1 MQTIEIDFDVFKEI
15 TVRRK
20 NEGITENDV
29 LRELFGL
36 EPRKRPMTQKAQSGK
51 PWVAKG
57 VVFPHGTEFR
67 SPYKGQMHRARV
79 DDGCLV
85 LNDKKFSSPSA
96 AAIEVTK
103 SSINGWIFWEC
114 KLPGKQNWQSINT
127 MRERSMS
134 RPLTAEELAEFD

>member
-20 NEGITENDV
+20 NENITPNEV

-36 EPRKRPMTQKAQSGK
+36 GPREEPMAQKAQSGR

-67 SPYKGQMHRARV
+67 GSHKGQMYYGKV
-79 DDGCLV
+79 DDGYFV
-85 LNDKKFSSPSA
+85 LNDKKFSSPSP
-96 AAIEVTK
+96 AAIEVTGT
-103 SSINGWIFWEC
+103 SVNGWRFWEC
-114 KLPGKQNWQSINT
+114 KLPGRQNWQSINT
-127 MRERSMS
+127 LRDRKLSHS
-134 RPLTAEELAEFD
+134 LTAEELAEFD